1 MNQPRTNRRSTP
13 VALVVMT
20 AVMMVVGLA
29 ARLWLMRTAQAQTN
43 SDEAYT
49 GLQAFAILRGDLPVV
64 IRGAFYTATL
74 DCYLLAP
81 LVGLF
86 GGHVLTL
93 KLYVMV
99 WWALAGVM
107 TWRLASRTLSAR
119 WAAVAGLFVWVAP
132 GALMLLAV
140 RGYVAYASGL
150 FVVVA
155 AAWACSRVVDRLT
168 WRTAATAGALVGLAF
183 YMHPMFATA
192 ALPMVLVPCWLHRRA
207 WRTWWVPAVVSAIA
221 VNLPFIAWNAA
232 NGFPSLDQPIAAE
245 ETASERLSRFF
256 TGLLPRA
263 FGLRNADGS
272 WVYGSAAKAVYVLL
286 LVLALWGVVTLAR
299 KGAAGLVVA
308 LPAVSVW
315 PLLALFNNMGYVLD
329 GRYAIVG
336 FPFVVLCAVAG
347 VSDVATRAR
356 GRDTAWVV
364 GSMALWVAL
373 LLAPW
378 VVHNARHAVDDPDW
392 QTNAIINELED
403 AGFHTARGD
412 YWLTLPVEYISDR
425 RIVTALDGYSWPVV
439 IRFPDTQNE
448 VQSAPPWSVAYVF
461 EIGDEHPEALPLPV
475 DSYERR
481 EVGAAALYLPVS
493 DGGE

>member
-1 MNQPRTNRRSTP
+1 MRRRIWLT
-13 VALVVMT
+13 VVVVM
-20 AVMMVVGLA
+20 AVMGVV
-29 ARLWLMRTAQAQTN
+29 ARVWLMRTGQAQMN

-81 LVGLF
+81 LVKLF

-93 KLYVMV
+93 RLYVLV

-107 TWRLASRTLSAR
+107 TWRLALSMVSRR
-119 WAAVAGLFVWVAP
+119 WAAAAGLMVWVAP
-132 GALMLLAV
+132 GALMLLAI

-155 AAWACSRVVDRLT
+155 AAWACTRVVGRLT
-168 WRTAATAGALVGLAF
+168 WRTAAAAGALVGLAF

-192 ALPMVLVPCWLHRRA
+192 ALPMFLVPCWLHRRA
-207 WRTWWVPAVVSAIA
+207 WRTWWVPAVAAAIA

-232 NGFPSLDQPIAAE
+232 NGFPSLDQPVAAE
-245 ETASERLSRFF
+245 ETTSDRLSRFF

-263 FGLRNADGS
+263 FGLRNSDGS
-272 WVYGSAAKAVYVLL
+272 WVYGSLARLVYVVM
-286 LVLALWGVVTLAR
+286 LVLIAWGVVVLVR
-299 KGAAGLVVA
+299 KGAAGVVVA
-308 LPAVSVW
+308 LPAVLVW

-336 FPFVVLCAVAG
+336 FPFLVLCLVAG
-347 VSDVATRAR
+347 VADVAAR
-356 GRDTAWVV
+356 VGRVDTGWVV
-364 GSMALWVAL
+364 GAMAAWVAL

-378 VVHNARHAVDDPDW
+378 IAHNAGDSVPDPNW
-392 QTNAIINELED
+392 QTQAIINELD
-403 AGFHTARGD
+403 SAGFRTARGD
-412 YWLTLPVEYISDR
+412 YWLTLPVEYMSDR
-425 RIVTALDGYSWPVV
+425 RIVTGLDGYSWPVV

-448 VQSAPPWSVAYVF
+448 VQAAPPWSVAFVF

-475 DSYERR
+475 EDYERR
-481 EVGAAALYLPVS
+481 EVGAAALYLPMS

>member
-1 MNQPRTNRRSTP
+1 MRRR
-13 VALVVMT
+13 VLLIVVLLM
-20 AVMMVVGLA
+20 AVVGVV
-29 ARLWLMRTAQAQTN
+29 ARVWLMRTAQAQMN

-81 LVGLF
+81 LMKLF

-93 KLYVMV
+93 RLYVLV
-99 WWALAGVM
+99 WWALAGLM
-107 TWRLASRTLSAR
+107 TWRLALSTVSRR
-119 WAAVAGLFVWVAP
+119 WAMAAGLMVWVAP
-132 GALMLLAV
+132 GALMLLAI

-155 AAWACSRVVDRLT
+155 AAWACTRVVGRLT

-207 WRTWWVPAVVSAIA
+207 LRTWWLPAIVAAIA
-221 VNLPFIAWNAA
+221 VNLPFIAWNAV

-245 ETASERLSRFF
+245 ETKLDRLSRFF

-272 WVYGSAAKAVYVLL
+272 WVYGSLARVVYVLV
-286 LVLALWGVVTLAR
+286 LVLIAWGVVVLVR
-299 KGAAGLVVA
+299 KGATGMVVA
-308 LPAVSVW
+308 LPAVLVW

-336 FPFVVLCAVAG
+336 FPFLVLCLVAG
-347 VSDVATRAR
+347 IADVGARVSRL
-356 GRDTAWVV
+356 DTDWVV
-364 GSMALWVAL
+364 GAMAAWVAL

-378 VVHNARHAVDDPDW
+378 IAHNASDTVPDPNW
-392 QTNAIINELED
+392 QTRAIIDELD
-403 AGFHTARGD
+403 AAGFRTARGD
-412 YWLTLPVEYISDR
+412 YWLTLPVEYVSDR
-425 RIVTALDGYSWPVV
+425 RIVTGLDGYSWPVV

-448 VQSAPPWSVAYVF
+448 VQAAPPWSVAFVF

-475 DSYERR
+475 EDYERR
-481 EVGAAALYLPVS
+481 EVGAAALYLPMS